1 MKQNM
6 DMKKMLGHKYRAGK
20 RIGKGGMGCVY
31 QVYCVENGKQYA
43 AKIIENNTVTGS
55 GEKEA
60 KMLSNLNHHML
71 PEIREYFH
79 YDYFT
84 VIIMEYIHG
93 SNMEEYIKRNG
104 PVTKKKAVLFL
115 RQLSDVLIYL
125 HGQEPP
131 VIYRDLKPSNIM
143 VENKG
148 GLKLID
154 FGTARSFKSESDNDT
169 IALGTP
175 GYAAPEQLSGE
186 AQSDVRTDIY
196 SLGATMYYILTGVDI
211 GKPPFEAKPIHLIR
225 SDIDRYLEDIV
236 LRCLQKNPESRYQS
250 VSELV
255 CELDYGEMHLKKNE
269 GKEIIPINIV
279 ITHSNKSIRF

>member
-1 MKQNM
+1 MKKNF
-6 DMKKMLGHKYRAGK
+6 DMKKILGHKYRAGK

-31 QVYCVENGKQYA
+31 QVYCTENGKQYA
-43 AKIIENNTVTGS
+43 AKVIENTGTGL

-60 KMLSNLNHHML
+60 DILSRLNHHML

-79 YDYFT
+79 YECFT

-93 SNMEEYIKRNG
+93 CNMEEYIRKNG
-104 PVTKKKAVLFL
+104 PVGKKKAILFL

-125 HGQEPP
+125 HNQEPA

-148 GLKLID
+148 SLKLID
-154 FGTARSFKSESDNDT
+154 FGTARSFKNESDNDT

-175 GYAAPEQLSGE
+175 GYAAPEQLSGI

-225 SDIDRYLEDIV
+225 SDIDGYLENIIF
-236 LRCLQKNPESRYQS
+236 RCLQKNPESRYQS

-255 CELDYGEMHLKKNE
+255 CELDYGEMHLKKN
-269 GKEIIPINIV
+269 GSKEIIPINIV

>member
-1 MKQNM
+1 MKKNF
-6 DMKKMLGHKYRAGK
+6 DMKKILGHKYRAGK

-31 QVYCVENGKQYA
+31 QVYCTENGKQYA
-43 AKIIENNTVTGS
+43 AKVIENTGTGL

-60 KMLSNLNHHML
+60 DILSRLNHHML

-79 YDYFT
+79 YECFT
-84 VIIMEYIHG
+84 VIIMEYIRG
-93 SNMEEYIKRNG
+93 CNMEEYIRKNG
-104 PVTKKKAVLFL
+104 PVGKKKAILFL

-125 HGQEPP
+125 HNQEPA

-148 GLKLID
+148 SLKLID
-154 FGTARSFKSESDNDT
+154 FGTARSFKNESDNDT

-175 GYAAPEQLSGE
+175 GYAAPEQLSGI

-211 GKPPFEAKPIHLIR
+211 GKPPFEAKPIHLLR
-225 SDIDRYLEDIV
+225 SDIDGYLENIIF
-236 LRCLQKNPESRYQS
+236 RCLQKNPESRYQS

-255 CELDYGEMHLKKNE
+255 CELDYGEMHLKKNV

>member
-1 MKQNM
+1 MKL

-31 QVYCVENGKQYA
+31 QVYCVENGRQYA
-43 AKIIENNTVTGS
+43 AKVIENTVTGS

-60 KMLSNLNHHML
+60 EILSNLNHHML

-93 SNMEEYIKRNG
+93 CNMEEYIIKNG
-104 PVTKKKAVLFL
+104 PVGKKKAVLFL

-125 HGQEPP
+125 HSREPS

-143 VENKG
+143 VESRGN
-148 GLKLID
+148 LKLID
-154 FGTARSFKSESDNDT
+154 FGTARSFKSESENDT

-211 GKPPFEAKPIHLIR
+211 GKPPFEAKPIHLLR
-225 SDIDRYLEDIV
+225 SDIDRYLEDIIF
-236 LRCLQKNPESRYQS
+236 RCLQKNPESRYQS
-250 VSELV
+250 VLELV